1 MNKQQLWSHIVE
13 RNPAMKADM
22 VTLKTGSLRKM
33 FDLAWDTSE
42 REAVKFRGDHESKVV
57 NDLMGMFGMRK

>member
-1 MNKQQLWSHIVE
+1 MNKEQLWSHIVS
-13 RNPAMKADM
+13 RNPLMKADT

-42 REAVKFRGDHESKVV
+42 REALRFKGGHQSRAVD
-57 NDLMGMFGMRK
+57 DLMGMFGMRR